1 MHPLKFDE
9 LFIKVIFLGFYNE
22 LKFYIL
28 SRDGNMLGLSLGI
41 KISISSKSG
50 HITFLL
56 SATDMA
62 NKYTTAVKTA
72 VGNSILLRVDEIH
85 DLTTQLSEGGRNV
98 HETDKIR
105 RRLEQEKE
113 ELESALEEAEAA
125 LQQEE
130 AKTARAQLE
139 LGAIRQQI
147 DRRIAE
153 KEEEFESTR

>member
-1 MHPLKFDE
+1 MAS
-9 LFIKVIFLGFYNE
+9 FILC
-22 LKFYIL
+22 
-28 SRDGNMLGLSLGI
+28 
-41 KISISSKSG
+41 
-50 HITFLL
+50 
-56 SATDMA
+56 
-62 NKYTTAVKTA
+62 
-72 VGNSILLRVDEIH
+72 VDEIA
-85 DLTTQLSEGGRNV
+85 DLTNQLGEGGRNV
-98 HETDKIR
+98 HEADKIR

-113 ELESALEEAEAA
+113 ELEAALEEAEAA

>member
-1 MHPLKFDE
+1 MQ
-9 LFIKVIFLGFYNE
+9 
-22 LKFYIL
+22 
-28 SRDGNMLGLSLGI
+28 
-41 KISISSKSG
+41 
-50 HITFLL
+50 
-56 SATDMA
+56 
-62 NKYTTAVKTA
+62 
-72 VGNSILLRVDEIH
+72 RVVFGADEIQ

-98 HETDKIR
+98 HESDKIR

-113 ELESALEEAEAA
+113 ELEAALEEAEAA

>member
-1 MHPLKFDE
+1 MK
-9 LFIKVIFLGFYNE
+9 K
-22 LKFYIL
+22 KQL
-28 SRDGNMLGLSLGI
+28 SFTKRC
-41 KISISSKSG
+41 SI
-50 HITFLL
+50 
-56 SATDMA
+56 
-62 NKYTTAVKTA
+62 AVRWLTSFVVLYRA
-72 VGNSILLRVDEIH
+72 EEIQ
-85 DLTTQLSEGGRNV
+85 DLAAQLSEGGRNV
-98 HETDKIR
+98 HESDKIR

-113 ELESALEEAEAA
+113 ELEAALEEAEAA